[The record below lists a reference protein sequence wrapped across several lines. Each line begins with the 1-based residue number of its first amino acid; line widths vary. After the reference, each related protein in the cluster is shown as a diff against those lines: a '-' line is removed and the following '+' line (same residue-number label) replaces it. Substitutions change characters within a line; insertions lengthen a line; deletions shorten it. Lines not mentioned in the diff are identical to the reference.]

1 MSTSAALPFSDHPT
15 PQQPT
20 GPDSRPARPVRS
32 ARRRRRLFS
41 VIVASVLVLAL
52 VVAIA
57 FFGTR
62 VPTVGQFWRVLTG
75 ERVPGLSF
83 QILED
88 RLPRAAVGLLAG
100 AALGFSGSLFQTL
113 LRNPLASPDVIGIT
127 GAASAAAI
135 TGKLVWGTQGWSM
148 TLLAFVGAVG
158 VAVVLFLLSGSGRR
172 TGGRLIVSGIAIAA
186 ATGALVDHLLSRT
199 DIRLASDA
207 LLWLT
212 GSLSASS
219 WERVT
224 VLGLALLVLL
234 PLGAV
239 GARSL
244 RLLELGDDLASA
256 LGTNVQRNRLFVLVV
271 ASGLAAAATS
281 ITGPI
286 VFVAFLGGLTGRALA
301 GGRPSPTLSA
311 LSGAVLVLA
320 AELLGSLGFG
330 DIRMPAG
337 VITGI
342 LGAPVLLVLLTR
354 AGSSR

>member
-1 MSTSAALPFSDHPT
+1 MSTSAALPFSDHT
-15 PQQPT
+15 APQQPI
-20 GPDSRPARPVRS
+20 GPDGRSRRS
-32 ARRRRRLFS
+32 KRRRRRLLS
-41 VIVASVLVLAL
+41 VLVLSVLVLAL

-75 ERVPGLSF
+75 ERVPGLTF

-88 RLPRAAVGLLAG
+88 RLPRAVVGLLAG
-100 AALGFSGSLFQTL
+100 AALGFSGSLFQTM

-127 GAASAAAI
+127 GAAAAAV

-148 TLLAFVGAVG
+148 TLLAFAAAVG
-158 VAVVLFLLSGSGRR
+158 VGVVMFLLSGSGRR

-244 RLLELGDDLASA
+244 RLLELGDDLATA
-256 LGTNVQRNRLFVLVV
+256 LGTDVRRNRLFVLVV

-301 GGRPSPTLSA
+301 GGRPSPTLAA

-320 AELLGSLGFG
+320 AELLGSLAFG
-330 DIRMPAG
+330 DVRMPAG